1 MPYPLISVTDAPYAV
16 APVTGQMGYFGK
28 VAPKKPYTP
37 SPAFQKMQATVAAR
51 KAARCARRQQ
61 RVQSM
66 CSQSQARLASK
77 NLHPRKLARLT
88 AALSRRCTRQ
98 NAVLSKHCA
107 ATAVATLV
115 PIADSTNPNAID
127 MASFNSDMSDWND
140 CMAGQTTCATD
151 DCGLQ
156 SDCNDP
162 NNFDPDKAGCIAD
175 WKSCM
180 AGDKTCA
187 TDWCGDKPA
196 ITDYTFANEGLSGFG
211 DAGSNWLLI
220 GGVALLA
227 WILLKKK

>member
-37 SPAFQKMQATVAAR
+37 SPAFQKAQAAVAAR

-66 CSQSQARLASK
+66 CSQAQARLA
-77 NLHPRKLARLT
+77 NRNFHPRKLARLT

-98 NAVLSKHCA
+98 NAVLTKHCA
-107 ATAVATLV
+107 AAAAAPLVLATN
-115 PIADSTNPNAID
+115 PTDPNAID
-127 MASFNSDMSDWND
+127 IASYNSDMSDWND

-151 DCGLQ
+151 DCGFQ
-156 SDCNDP
+156 TDCNDP
-162 NNFDPDKAGCIAD
+162 DNYDPDKAGCIAD
-175 WKSCM
+175 WKDCM

-187 TDWCGDKPA
+187 TDWCGDKPVK
-196 ITDYTFANEGLSGFG
+196 TDYTFGNEGLSGLG
-211 DAGSNWLLI
+211 NANGNGLMLI
-220 GGVALLA
+220 GAAFLV
-227 WILLKKK
+227 WFFLKK